1 MNKKQEI
8 SIEPRVG
15 MVFGD
20 LLTGYAEFLVK
31 QKFYRDTRVLLSFLL
46 EDTAPPAGATLSWA

>member
-8 SIEPRVG
+8 NIEPRVG

-20 LLTGYAEFLVK
+20 LLMGYTEFLVK
-31 QKFYRDTRVLLSFLL
+31 SKF
-46 EDTAPPAGATLSWA
+46 

>member
-1 MNKKQEI
+1 
-8 SIEPRVG
+8 